1 MRCDKSTFWIA
12 WLVLSSLVVVG
23 TLHGQ
28 ALNLRIGPSLE
39 YQDWNKDL
47 GLKDELL
54 WGGQLSLSYGRAID
68 LQGYFH
74 TRPNLDMGF
83 SKVSNEILL
92 GSVPT
97 DREVD
102 ASSYGANARIK
113 LAPGA
118 VSPYLQAG
126 AGILRLDPGIKDAS
140 EVVTYNFGVGI
151 EFRVGNGL
159 TAQVG
164 VQQTQFELDRL
175 SLADTTEFP
184 LSISDPQKN
193 KNWENFSATFS
204 LAYAWETAGKADK
217 EQGFD
222 SWSLASIPLEP
233 FAARVEFSDD
243 KLPNQTF
250 VGLRTGVDLGATV
263 GLRGFFMEGRTSG
276 LGESAPIRL
285 YGGEVQVFLSR
296 VLGPSPYVS
305 VGIGKLDF
313 GRDYRDLH
321 DNARDDKT
329 TLMFGGGIGFNLSD
343 QFRLNAGIRD
353 MVMNT
358 DDVADARPRNKLDHN
373 WIVSTG
379 ITFNLGRSRTYN
391 EPIRPEQ
398 VEKPAL
404 ISTPTQSSGGSLAD
418 VRTEATRPDSLR
430 TLHSAAFG
438 SLQEQEATS
447 STAENGYVSG
457 QVVSFPV
464 PREGEVYIR
473 YGKPSDRLSP
483 TPGQTATGE
492 NAAPLPGFSQIYID
506 SLVKLVA
513 SRLELAL
520 ADQWKDQ
527 NERLKESLIR
537 ELDRR
542 QPSTVVLQPNQPSSS
557 TPAERD
563 VVVIQP
569 EDGKRTVYQV
579 DSSRM
584 RWKGASIFTG
594 LGLNKPK
601 QLMLATRGSLG
612 PVAGSD
618 NFLLVPELAFGFGGG
633 GTSTMLTANIE
644 AKLPSFRASGNKI
657 TPHLRLGLG
666 ILWLGD
672 AAGDRQSA
680 EGVMNFAW
688 GVSSDLNGAG
698 FLGSL
703 GRPQVFIEHL
713 AIDLFDLN
721 RIVLGLRWQN

>member
-1 MRCDKSTFWIA
+1 MKYWKNSVPI
-12 WLVLSSLVVVG
+12 LLSVVFCFVALG

-28 ALNLRIGPSLE
+28 ALKLGLGPSLE
-39 YQDWNKDL
+39 YQDWSKDL
-47 GLKDELL
+47 GLKDELF
-54 WGGQLSLSYGRAID
+54 WGGQLSLSYGQAID

-74 TRPNLDMGF
+74 TRPNLNIGF
-83 SKVSNEILL
+83 SKVSDEIPL
-92 GSVPT
+92 GSVPNNQ
-97 DREVD
+97 EID
-102 ASSYGANARIK
+102 ALTYGANARIK
-113 LAPGA
+113 LVAGP

-126 AGILRLDPGIKDAS
+126 AGILRLDPSIKDAS
-140 EVVTYNFGVGI
+140 EVVTYNLGVGI
-151 EFRVGNGL
+151 EFRVGDGL
-159 TAQVG
+159 TAQLG

-184 LSISDPQKN
+184 VSVSDPQRGS
-193 KNWENFSATFS
+193 NWENFSASFS

-217 EQGFD
+217 EQGYE

-243 KLPNQTF
+243 QLPNQTF

-313 GRDYRDLH
+313 GRDYRDLQ
-321 DNARDDKT
+321 DNVRDDKT

-353 MVMNT
+353 MVMKT
-358 DDVADARPRNKLDHN
+358 DNVADARPSNKLDHN

-379 ITFNLGRSRTYN
+379 ITFNLGRSRTQHQ
-391 EPIRPEQ
+391 PIRPETFETSAS
-398 VEKPAL
+398 VPA
-404 ISTPTQSSGGSLAD
+404 STQNAAGSKAEFRANRSLTDTTGASQSALSNIGYEQDAAASKAD
-418 VRTEATRPDSLR
+418 PS
-430 TLHSAAFG
+430 F
-438 SLQEQEATS
+438 
-447 STAENGYVSG
+447 VSD

-464 PREGEVYIR
+464 PKEGEVYIR

-483 TPGQTATGE
+483 TSVRTDTVTSTV
-492 NAAPLPGFSQIYID
+492 PLAGLSQMSVD

-513 SRLELAL
+513 SRLELSL
-520 ADQWKDQ
+520 IDQWKDQ
-527 NERLKESLIR
+527 NEKLKESLIR

-542 QPSTVVLQPNQPSSS
+542 QPSTIVLQPNQPQSQPS
-557 TPAERD
+557 PERE
-563 VVVIQP
+563 VVVINP
-569 EDGKRTVYQV
+569 ENGKQTVYQV
-579 DSSRM
+579 GKDGMGWR
-584 RWKGASIFTG
+584 GASVFTG

-601 QLMLATRGSLG
+601 QLMLATRGFLG

-618 NFLLVPELAFGFGGG
+618 KLLLVPELAFGFGGG
-633 GTSTMLTANIE
+633 GTSTMLTANVE
-644 AKLPSFRASGNKI
+644 AKLPSFNASGNKI

-666 ILWLGD
+666 ILWLGG

-698 FLGSL
+698 FLKSL
-703 GRPQVFIEHL
+703 GSPEVFIEHL

-721 RIVLGLRWQN
+721 RIVLGLRW

>member
-1 MRCDKSTFWIA
+1 MRRDKSRFLIA
-12 WLVLSSLVVVG
+12 WLVLSSLVMVG
-23 TLHGQ
+23 TSHGQ
-28 ALNLRIGPSLE
+28 ALRLKIGPSLE
-39 YQDWNKDL
+39 YQDWNRDL
-47 GLKDELL
+47 GLKDELF

-74 TRPNLDMGF
+74 TRPNLDMDF
-83 SKVSNEILL
+83 SKVSSELLL
-92 GSVPT
+92 GGVPT
-97 DREVD
+97 NREVD
-102 ASSYGANARIK
+102 ASSYGAHARIK
-113 LAPGA
+113 LAPGP

-126 AGILRLDPGIKDAS
+126 VGILRLDPGIKEAS
-140 EVVTYNFGVGI
+140 ETVTYNLGVGI

-159 TAQVG
+159 TAQLG

-184 LSISDPQKN
+184 ASVSDPQKG
-193 KNWENFSATFS
+193 KNWENFSASFS

-217 EQGFD
+217 EQGYE

-313 GRDYRDLH
+313 GRDYRDLQ

-353 MVMNT
+353 MVMKT
-358 DDVADARPRNKLDHN
+358 DNIGDARPSNKLDHN

-379 ITFNLGRSRTYN
+379 ITFNLGRGRTHHQ
-391 EPIRPEQ
+391 PIRPETFEKSASVPASTQDAVGSEAVVRADGTLSDTTGAALGAVSNVGYEQDAASPKAETGFVSDQ
-398 VEKPAL
+398 V
-404 ISTPTQSSGGSLAD
+404 I
-418 VRTEATRPDSLR
+418 
-430 TLHSAAFG
+430 
-438 SLQEQEATS
+438 
-447 STAENGYVSG
+447 
-457 QVVSFPV
+457 SFPV
-464 PREGEVYIR
+464 PKEGEVYIR

-483 TPGQTATGE
+483 TTVSTDSVTSAV
-492 NAAPLPGFSQIYID
+492 PLVGLSQMSVD

-513 SRLELAL
+513 SRLELSL

-527 NERLKESLIR
+527 NERLRESLIR

-542 QPSTVVLQPNQPSSS
+542 QPSTVIIQPNQPSPSS
-557 TPAERD
+557 PAGRD
-563 VVVIQP
+563 VVVIQS

-584 RWKGASIFTG
+584 RWKGTSIFTG
-594 LGLNKPK
+594 LGLNRPK

-612 PVAGSD
+612 PVAGSN

-633 GTSTMLTANIE
+633 GTSTMLTANVE
-644 AKLPSFRASGNKI
+644 AKLPSFNAGGNKI

-666 ILWLGD
+666 ILWLGG

-698 FLGSL
+698 FLSSL
-703 GRPQVFIEHL
+703 GRPHVFVEHL